1 MRESEERFGNFLNA
15 SNDLVFIKDQ
25 HFRYLF
31 VNKANQEFFG
41 LSEQEIIGKTDFEL
55 MPEKLAKECL
65 QSDQRAVAENDI
77 VTVEER
83 SADGIF
89 EIRKFPVK
97 LACQEVGVGAFIRD
111 ITAPKRA
118 EEALGD
124 SEEKYRNLVESI
136 SDIIFEIDRQGT
148 LTYISPVVRNVVGYE
163 AEDLIGKAFLEFV
176 HPEDKDI
183 LMKRYSELT
192 EGVEY
197 PSEYRV
203 VGKSGE
209 IRYVRTRT
217 KPIVRDNTFE
227 GARGTLIDVTEQKS
241 AEEALRASEALF
253 RAVIENLQIGISVLN
268 PSMEIVAVNHFFH
281 RIYPRVQPGTRQ
293 LCYEIYNDPPKTS
306 PCAYCPCVR
315 TLQDGMVHESLT
327 DTPAGSQVLNYRIIS
342 CPIKDAQDHV
352 ELVVELVEDI
362 TERKRAEDSL
372 RESEERFHGMFERHS
387 AVMILVEPVTGRILD
402 ANKSAE
408 RFYGYTMSQL
418 RSMNIGEINTLLP
431 SEVETLLL
439 LATKEER
446 NYFVVP
452 TRLANGEVRTVEAHT
467 SPIEQDGKIILFS
480 IIHDITDRKRLE
492 EERLAM
498 ERRVLHAQKLES
510 LGVMAGGIAHDFNNQ
525 LAVVLGN
532 LELALTDHNL
542 DQETRLSIENAIK
555 ASERSAELSRQMLIY
570 SGSAFYLSK
579 DIHLDELLNKKL
591 GLIKSVFPKNIS
603 LNLES
608 YSSLPPIKGDPEQI
622 QRAIMNLIT
631 NSSEAIGDTKGDV
644 TIKTGVMDCDPTY
657 LSHSRLEEKPE
668 PGRFVFMEIADNGC
682 GMNDETLQRIFDPFF
697 TTKFWGRGLGMAEV
711 MGIVKGH
718 HGALMVDS
726 QIGKG
731 TIIRVLF
738 PAMILDLPS
747 LKTSEVT
754 AVMASK
760 SDSIAERKT
769 ILVVDDEELVRGM
782 ILRRLQVLGYDTIE
796 APDGESGVSVFRE
809 RLNQI
814 DLVMLDFAMPK
825 MNGVEAFGELIRINP
840 DVKVILCSGYT
851 EDDVLQSFPGQRP
864 AGVLHKPYKMEALK
878 AELDRLLG
886 TTD

>member
-1 MRESEERFGNFLNA
+1 
-15 SNDLVFIKDQ
+15 
-25 HFRYLF
+25 
-31 VNKANQEFFG
+31 
-41 LSEQEIIGKTDFEL
+41 
-55 MPEKLAKECL
+55 
-65 QSDQRAVAENDI
+65 
-77 VTVEER
+77 
-83 SADGIF
+83 
-89 EIRKFPVK
+89 
-97 LACQEVGVGAFIRD
+97 
-111 ITAPKRA
+111 
-118 EEALGD
+118 
-124 SEEKYRNLVESI
+124 
-136 SDIIFEIDRQGT
+136 
-148 LTYISPVVRNVVGYE
+148 
-163 AEDLIGKAFLEFV
+163 
-176 HPEDKDI
+176 
-183 LMKRYSELT
+183 
-192 EGVEY
+192 
-197 PSEYRV
+197 
-203 VGKSGE
+203 
-209 IRYVRTRT
+209 
-217 KPIVRDNTFE
+217 
-227 GARGTLIDVTEQKS
+227 
-241 AEEALRASEALF
+241 
-253 RAVIENLQIGISVLN
+253 
-268 PSMEIVAVNHFFH
+268 
-281 RIYPRVQPGTRQ
+281 
-293 LCYEIYNDPPKTS
+293 
-306 PCAYCPCVR
+306 
-315 TLQDGMVHESLT
+315 
-327 DTPAGSQVLNYRIIS
+327 
-342 CPIKDAQDHV
+342 
-352 ELVVELVEDI
+352 
-362 TERKRAEDSL
+362 
-372 RESEERFHGMFERHS
+372 
-387 AVMILVEPVTGRILD
+387 
-402 ANKSAE
+402 
-408 RFYGYTMSQL
+408 
-418 RSMNIGEINTLLP
+418 
-431 SEVETLLL
+431 
-439 LATKEER
+439 
-446 NYFVVP
+446 
-452 TRLANGEVRTVEAHT
+452 
-467 SPIEQDGKIILFS
+467 
-480 IIHDITDRKRLE
+480 
-492 EERLAM
+492 
-498 ERRVLHAQKLES
+498 
-510 LGVMAGGIAHDFNNQ
+510 MAGGIAHDFNNQ

-579 DIHLDELLNKKL
+579 DIHLDELLNRNFGLMKL
-591 GLIKSVFPKNIS
+591 GFPKNIS

-622 QRAIMNLIT
+622 QRAIVNLLT
-631 NSSEAIGDTKGDV
+631 NASEAIGDTKGDV

-668 PGRFVFMEIADNGC
+668 PGRFVFLEIADNGC

-825 MNGVEAFGELIRINP
+825 MNGVEAFGELIRIKP